1 MLSRKCLSRLTTPA
15 SKTAPP
21 HQLGLTPTP
30 LQLLRPQTHATAQL
44 RPYVRFDPLRS
55 GFFGTLNQFT
65 TDSMYGVQLANS
77 QSFLYRGV
85 AETIPKTITLNGL
98 GWTYLPCP
106 YQEQKALAVGMPT
119 GVSFSLEDQ
128 VPLHPLYTYSHTHSH
143 VYLAVHLHLHLH
155 FKTHLH

>member
-1 MLSRKCLSRLTTPA
+1 MSFTSYYP
-15 SKTAPP
+15 
-21 HQLGLTPTP
+21 G
-30 LQLLRPQTHATAQL
+30 
-44 RPYVRFDPLRS
+44 Y
-55 GFFGTLNQFT
+55 GFFGTLNQFA

-128 VPLHPLYTYSHTHSH
+128 VKSQFQFASFYPGYGWFGT
-143 VYLAVHLHLHLH
+143 LAAIVPGSGYMLKLQAQGGVAT
-155 FKTHLH
+155 FV